1 MTVLLKV
8 FTLLGG
14 LAFFLYGMNVMSGG
28 LGKLAGG
35 SLERSLKTMTKNRF
49 AGMALGAVITIA
61 IQSSSA
67 MTVMLVGLVNS
78 GIMQLGQTIGV
89 IMGSNIGTTLT
100 PWILSLSGVNGTG
113 WIQLLKPENFSPI
126 IAFIGVV
133 LIMMCKKPRKRDI
146 GKIMVGFAVLM
157 YGMTLMGSSVSG
169 LENSK
174 AFTSI
179 LTAFENPLL
188 GVLVGAVVTGV
199 IQSSA
204 ASVGILQ
211 TLAATGQISYGVAI
225 PIIMGQ
231 NIGTCVTALISSIG
245 VSRNAKRVSVIH
257 ISFNLIGTALGLLA
271 LFGGKM
277 FLNLP
282 FLSEPIGAV
291 GIAFCHTIFN
301 VCTTLVLLPFSRQL
315 ERLAN
320 KVIPTEDKPSD
331 FAFLDPRLMRTPGV
345 AVSECAVMTNC
356 MGALALESMQL
367 ALAQFIQYD
376 GSREEQILAN
386 EDKLDTYEDRLG
398 GYLVQISQHGT
409 SSADMR
415 TVSRLLHAIGD
426 FERIGDHALNL
437 QESAKELHEKQLTF
451 STIAREEV
459 DVLTSL
465 LEDLLNSALRSF
477 QSDDPQMARQVE
489 PLEETMDLLTEE
501 IRSRHIRRLQSGQ
514 CTIQLGFILNDL
526 LNNAERV
533 GDHCSNIAVSVIEEQ
548 EKQAAS
554 HAYLHSLKKND
565 EFSFQLQQNLSRY
578 ILPAETSEDQ
588 PAE

>member
-146 GKIMVGFAVLM
+146 GKILVGFAVLM

-169 LENSK
+169 LENSA

-211 TLAATGQISYGVAI
+211 TLAATGQISYGIAI

-245 VSRNAKRVSVIH
+245 VNKNARKVAVVH
-257 ISFNLIGTALGLLA
+257 ITFNLIGTVVCLCLFYGLHA
-271 LFGGKM
+271 IFH
-277 FLNLP
+277 FA
-282 FLSEPIGAV
+282 FVATPINAV
-291 GIAFCHTIFN
+291 GISAVHTIFN
-301 VCTTLVLLPFSRQL
+301 LFTTALLCPFTKQL
-315 ERLAN
+315 ERFAN
-320 KVIPTEDKPSD
+320 FVIRPSKKKETY
-331 FAFLDPRLMRTPGV
+331 AFLDERLLGTPSIAVGEASDMTVKMATLARMTILSAINICQSYDVKV
-345 AVSECAVMTNC
+345 ADE
-356 MGALALESMQL
+356 
-367 ALAQFIQYD
+367 
-376 GSREEQILAN
+376 ILKHEDELDLY
-386 EDKLDTYEDRLG
+386 EDKLGTF
-398 GYLVQISQHGT
+398 LVKL
-409 SSADMR
+409 SSRSLSIADSR
-415 TVSRLLHAIGD
+415 KVSNMLHTIGD
-426 FERIGDHALNL
+426 FERLGDHAVNL
-437 QESAKELHEKQLTF
+437 RKTAEEIHDKHIVFSEDAVKELQNLTNALTEILELTIDAF
-451 STIAREEV
+451 SEHN
-459 DVLTSL
+459 
-465 LEDLLNSALRSF
+465 LE
-477 QSDDPQMARQVE
+477 MARHVE
-489 PLEETMDLLTEE
+489 PLEQVIDCLISAAKSTHVE
-501 IRSRHIRRLQSGQ
+501 RLQSGK
-514 CTIQLGFILNDL
+514 CTIQNGFVLNDL
-526 LNNAERV
+526 LTNY
-533 GDHCSNIAVSVIEEQ
+533 EQ
-548 EKQAAS
+548 WS
-554 HAYLHSLKKND
+554 DTRS
-565 EFSFQLQQNLSRY
+565 
-578 ILPAETSEDQ
+578 
-588 PAE
+588 